1 MEVKGLSDLDFLHSL
16 SLFAGLPR
24 EELLRV
30 AAIARLRRYP
40 KGTVLFD
47 EGDPGDTIYFIK
59 EGRIRM
65 SRLAANG
72 QQQVLRVW
80 GPGAAIGLVVLA
92 DRNGY
97 PAAAQVVED
106 ALLYAFR
113 VEEILAL
120 MPELPALAANALC
133 LVGQRLR
140 LAQDTA
146 HDLAVQSTHGRLAS
160 LLLKAAEEQGSQRV
174 ILGLTHQE
182 IAGMIGTSRETVTRA
197 LADMRKAQAITIDGD
212 AITILDG
219 ERLRGW
225 MA

>member
-1 MEVKGLSDLDFLHSL
+1 MEVKGLSDLDFLHTL

-24 EELLRV
+24 EELDRV

-47 EGDPGDTIYFIK
+47 EGDPGDTIYYIK
-59 EGRIRM
+59 EGRVRM
-65 SRLAANG
+65 SRLAASG

-120 MPELPALAANALC
+120 MPENPALGANALC

-160 LLLKAAEEQGSQRV
+160 LLLKTAEEQGSQRV

-197 LADMRKAQAITIDGD
+197 LADLRKAKAIAMDGE
-212 AITILDG
+212 AIIILDAD
-219 ERLRGW
+219 RLRGW